1 MTGYGTLTEAED
13 GMGDV
18 GSLVQEKVMDDVSNL
33 VEEQV
38 EDKMES
44 LVNWRNNTYT
54 SSNNALL
61 IAFNNPQHCI
71 LSFSWLYVD
80 LKSNDKFLSEHFCKR
95 HWCGIQSILI
105 VLFLII
111 TVFLFWCV

>member
-18 GSLVQEKVMDDVSNL
+18 SSLVQEKVMDDVSNL

-44 LVNWRNNTYT
+44 LVN
-54 SSNNALL
+54 
-61 IAFNNPQHCI
+61 
-71 LSFSWLYVD
+71 
-80 LKSNDKFLSEHFCKR
+80 
-95 HWCGIQSILI
+95 
-105 VLFLII
+105 
-111 TVFLFWCV
+111 